1 MTAYELGITDWSSDV
16 CSSDLVLCSWQPQ
29 CPVIDFFEDIA
40 GPVQGGVNYTAS
52 VTLLLGAG
60 DAVGLLRVRQ
70 VGVVPVLAMPEVVRA
85 EVIEVRAIKHL
96 GLVGVTGVLIA
107 MIHANQNYLLE
118 SEVIGHLQRRIGH
131 CPAFMHSHAYVV
143 TEAAGRTGRVD
154 LISKIGRAHV

>member
-1 MTAYELGITDWSSDV
+1 MLILVFFFLMIRRPPRSTRTDTLFPYTR
-16 CSSDLVLCSWQPQ
+16 SSDL
-29 CPVIDFFEDIA
+29 
-40 GPVQGGVNYTAS
+40 S
-52 VTLLLGAG
+52 VTLVLGAG

-118 SEVIGHLQRRIGH
+118 SEVIGRSEEHTSELQSLMRNSSAVFCLQKQKNHI
-131 CPAFMHSHAYVV
+131 
-143 TEAAGRTGRVD
+143 
-154 LISKIGRAHV
+154 L

>member
-52 VTLLLGAG
+52 VTLVLGAG

-107 MIHANQNYLLE
+107 M
-118 SEVIGHLQRRIGH
+118 
-131 CPAFMHSHAYVV
+131 
-143 TEAAGRTGRVD
+143 
-154 LISKIGRAHV
+154 KIGRASCRERECKYG

>member
-1 MTAYELGITDWSSDV
+1 MCFGCGQLCFFLLKQKTAYEMRISDWSSDV
-16 CSSDLVLCSWQPQ
+16 CSSDL
-29 CPVIDFFEDIA
+29 IDFFEDIA

-52 VTLLLGAG
+52 VTLVLGAG

-118 SEVIGHLQRRIGH
+118 SEVIGRSEERRLGKEWG
-131 CPAFMHSHAYVV
+131 S
-143 TEAAGRTGRVD
+143 TGR
-154 LISKIGRAHV
+154 SR

>member
-1 MTAYELGITDWSSDV
+1 MLILVFFFLMIRRPPRSTRTDTLFPYTR
-16 CSSDLVLCSWQPQ
+16 SSDL
-29 CPVIDFFEDIA
+29 
-40 GPVQGGVNYTAS
+40 S
-52 VTLLLGAG
+52 VTLVLGAG

-131 CPAFMHSHAYVV
+131 CPAFMHSHRS
-143 TEAAGRTGRVD
+143 EERRVGKECV
-154 LISKIGRAHV
+154 STCRSRWSP